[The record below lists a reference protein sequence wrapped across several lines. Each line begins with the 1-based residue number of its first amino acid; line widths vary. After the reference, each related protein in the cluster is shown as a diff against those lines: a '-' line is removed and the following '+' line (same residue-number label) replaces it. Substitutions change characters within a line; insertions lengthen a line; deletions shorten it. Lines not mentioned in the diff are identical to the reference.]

1 MYRGLCA
8 HTHLI
13 QFQYTCTRAV
23 IAKVF
28 RQADTEETGVV
39 EASQV
44 PALAAKV
51 LGSGAKESDLQ
62 LVQYLSES
70 KSGEEGR
77 EGERRRE
84 EGG

>member
-1 MYRGLCA
+1 M
-8 HTHLI
+8 
-13 QFQYTCTRAV
+13 

-70 KSGEEGR
+70 KAGKEERKGEMERGR
-77 EGERRRE
+77 N
-84 EGG
+84 GGRVSSQVVE

>member
-1 MYRGLCA
+1 M
-8 HTHLI
+8 
-13 QFQYTCTRAV
+13 
-23 IAKVF
+23 
-28 RQADTEETGVV
+28 V

-70 KSGEEGR
+70 KAGEEGM
-77 EGERRRE
+77 

>member
-1 MYRGLCA
+1 M
-8 HTHLI
+8 
-13 QFQYTCTRAV
+13 

-44 PALAAKV
+44 PTLAAKV

-77 EGERRRE
+77 EGGREGRREGRRE
-84 EGG
+84 EEKEGGREGG

>member
-1 MYRGLCA
+1 M
-8 HTHLI
+8 
-13 QFQYTCTRAV
+13 

-77 EGERRRE
+77 KGGREGGRRE
-84 EGG
+84 GGGVNSQVIKFCLKA